1 MSEVFS
7 VAQSLRI
14 KLSKDNAY
22 LLLCLFNKT
31 QDFLQVCFVDKC
43 SHPCILQQGVTNF
56 DVLSLFHNF
65 FGEGLQ
71 GCSLY
76 KHPSTIAA
84 NLRHRDRLKK
94 GPFSEWTDSSPL
106 ITTIES
112 RISVTEI
119 LFFWGSCQRR
129 FQIVITGHFATGHN
143 CQALEI
149 RSYDASS
156 CDATFYN
163 GQKCFMGSKAP
174 IQSLSC
180 LQTVIK

>member
-1 MSEVFS
+1 MMFQHPMWQMSEIFS

-14 KLSKDNAY
+14 KVSKDNAH

-94 GPFSEWTDSSPL
+94 GPFSELTGSELTCNYQFTDSSPL
-106 ITTIES
+106 ITTIGS

-119 LFFWGSCQRR
+119 VFLGKLPEKISNSDHRTLRNWS
-129 FQIVITGHFATGHN
+129 
-143 CQALEI
+143 
-149 RSYDASS
+149 
-156 CDATFYN
+156 
-163 GQKCFMGSKAP
+163 
-174 IQSLSC
+174 
-180 LQTVIK
+180 